1 MEGNNA
7 FKWGRFEAEVVAG
20 SRALLSGILGYETIR
35 HSFLAVTEWRVVS
48 FFLSL
53 SLENHLEI
61 LQFVTRHRSITF

>member
-20 SRALLSGILGYETIR
+20 SRALSSGILGYETIR